1 MPRLIV
7 GLTGATGAILGVRLL
22 EALKDCE
29 VESHLVISK
38 WAQRTIEHET
48 PYTVKQVCAL
58 ATVYHNSNNMAAEIS
73 SGSFVTEGMVVIPC
87 SMRTLGSIAHG
98 YGEHLVH
105 RAADVDLK
113 ERRRLVLVAR
123 ESPLSELHLENML
136 KLARMGVTIIPPMP
150 AFYNHPKSINDI
162 VDHIVARVLDQFGIS
177 APFAKRWDG
186 HIGTST
192 KTASGGEETKIHVP
206 QD

>member
-1 MPRLIV
+1 MA
-7 GLTGATGAILGVRLL
+7 LTGATGAILGVRLL
-22 EALKDCE
+22 EALKDSD
-29 VESHLVISK
+29 VESHLVISNLVR
-38 WAQRTIEHET
+38 RTIEHKT
-48 PYTVKQVCAL
+48 PYTVKQVSEL

-73 SGSFVTEGMVVIPC
+73 SGSFITEGMVVIPC

-98 YGEHLVH
+98 YGENLVH
-105 RAADVDLK
+105 RAADVILK

-123 ESPLSELHLENML
+123 ESPLSEIHLENML

-177 APFAKRWDG
+177 ARFAKRWDG
-186 HIGTST
+186 HMNTPT
-192 KTASGGEETKIHVP
+192 KTQSVELRTAR
-206 QD
+206 

>member
-1 MPRLIV
+1 MRRLIV

-22 EALKDCE
+22 EALKSCE

-48 PYTVKQVCAL
+48 PYTVKQVSAL
-58 ATVYHNSNNMAAEIS
+58 ATVNHNPTNMAAEIS
-73 SGSFVTEGMVVIPC
+73 SGSFLTEGMVVIPC
-87 SMRTLGSIAHG
+87 SMHTLGCIAHG

-105 RAADVDLK
+105 RAADVILK

-123 ESPLSELHLENML
+123 ESPLSEVHLENML
-136 KLARMGVTIIPPMP
+136 KLARIGVTIIPPMP
-150 AFYNHPKSINDI
+150 AFYNRPKSVDDI
-162 VDHIVARVLDQFGIS
+162 VDHIVARVLDQFSIS

-186 HIGTST
+186 HMETSASKSSAGGKT
-192 KTASGGEETKIHVP
+192 KTRGKKK
-206 QD
+206 